1 MCLGVPAKIIAVGED
16 SHHLATA
23 DVSGVKVNINIS
35 LVCDGA
41 PQRLVG
47 CWVLVHVG
55 FAMSLLDEEEA
66 LLTLAALKQ
75 MQGVLLSHGS

>member
-16 SHHLATA
+16 SHQLATA

-35 LVCDGA
+35 LVCEGT

-47 CWVLVHVG
+47 RWALVHVG